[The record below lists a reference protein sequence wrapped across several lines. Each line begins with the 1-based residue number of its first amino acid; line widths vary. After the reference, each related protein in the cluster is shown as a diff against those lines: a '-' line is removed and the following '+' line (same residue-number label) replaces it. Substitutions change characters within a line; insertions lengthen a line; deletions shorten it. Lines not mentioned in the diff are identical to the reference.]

1 MSDALRVAPSR
12 RRVRGGAR
20 GATGVPAVLAGL
32 ALAAV
37 VALVAPDRLG
47 LHGTLPFAQLVALRG
62 VVAAAF
68 AVGAVVL
75 VALPWRRALAPVACV
90 LALGAVAQ
98 VAVLA
103 DRGMGG
109 PDAASGDRPDDAV
122 VVLVLNTQDRLDAEA
137 IATVV
142 LEHRPDVVVLPETLG
157 ATARGAAAVAA
168 AQGVDLQVLADDGG
182 GAAATGATALLTDR
196 RLGTYRVVADHAGA
210 LASFTATSDGA
221 GPPVS
226 AVHPYPPLPARMDGW
241 RDETAAAVALCA
253 EHPGGV
259 VAGDLNATLDHPAF
273 DGGHAC
279 VDAAA
284 EAGVAGV
291 GTWPVGVPRVL
302 GAAIDHVLVDGDAW
316 RVLGVSVLEPPAGTD
331 HRGVLAVLV
340 PAG

>member
-1 MSDALRVAPSR
+1 MSDARRAAPAR
-12 RRVRGGAR
+12 RRAAVGA
-20 GATGVPAVLAGL
+20 ACALA
-32 ALAAV
+32 AAAV

-62 VVAAAF
+62 LVGGALAT
-68 AVGAVVL
+68 GAVVL
-75 VALPWRRALAPVACV
+75 VALPWRRALAPVAGV
-90 LALGAVAQ
+90 LAIGAVAQ
-98 VAVLA
+98 LAVLA
-103 DRGMGG
+103 DRGLDGTG
-109 PDAASGDRPDDAV
+109 AVLGDRPDDAV
-122 VVLVLNTQDRLDAEA
+122 AVLVLNTQDHLGAEA
-137 IATVV
+137 IAAV
-142 LEHRPDVVVLPETLG
+142 LVEHRPDVVVLPETLG
-157 ATARGAAAVAA
+157 ATARGAAELAA
-168 AQGVDLQVLADDGG
+168 AHGLDLQVLADDRG

-196 RLGTYRVVADHAGA
+196 RLGTYRVVEDHPGA
-210 LASFTATSDGA
+210 LASFTATSDGL

-226 AVHPYPPLPARMDGW
+226 AVHPYPPLPAGMAGW

-273 DGGHAC
+273 DGAHAC
-279 VDAAA
+279 VDAAL

-331 HRGVLAVLV
+331 HRGLLAVLV